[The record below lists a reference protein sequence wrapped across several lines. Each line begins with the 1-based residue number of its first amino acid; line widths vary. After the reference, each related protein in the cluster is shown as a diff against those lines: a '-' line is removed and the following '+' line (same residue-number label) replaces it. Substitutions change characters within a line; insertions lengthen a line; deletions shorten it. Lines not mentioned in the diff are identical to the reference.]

1 MVLIVFMVIMS
12 SGQTGK
18 QGQPGQMGHTEQ
30 TGQTGQTDL
39 ELEFPG
45 NLCRAAFAI
54 LAMFCASFQATGLIC
69 NVPICFMLKFLQINV
84 CE

>member
-30 TGQTGQTDL
+30 TGQTDL
-39 ELEFPG
+39 KLEFPG

-69 NVPICFMLKFLQINV
+69 NVSICFM
-84 CE
+84 